1 MRIDAKRMGYR
12 ELNREIR
19 SSVENGSRR
28 IVIDNVVGQ
37 RYIGCGL
44 KAKVRITINGV
55 PGNDL
60 AAFMD
65 GPSVA
70 VNGNAQD
77 GVGNTMNA
85 GKVVI
90 HGSAGD
96 ITGYAMRGGRIYVRG
111 DVGYRVGIHMKS
123 FKNSYP
129 VIIAGGTAGDFLGE
143 YMAGGLLVILGLE
156 RGNPD
161 SPIVGDY
168 VGTGMHG
175 GTIYIRGEIKERQ
188 LGREVGVVEPEPK
201 ELRVLRRY
209 LREYCSDF
217 SMDFDKVISD
227 KFVRLVPVTHRPYG
241 NLYAY

>member
-65 GPSVA
+65 GPSVV

-111 DVGYRVGIHMKS
+111 
-123 FKNSYP
+123 P
-129 VIIAGGTAGDFLGE
+129 
-143 YMAGGLLVILGLE
+143 
-156 RGNPD
+156 
-161 SPIVGDY
+161 
-168 VGTGMHG
+168 
-175 GTIYIRGEIKERQ
+175 
-188 LGREVGVVEPEPK
+188 
-201 ELRVLRRY
+201 
-209 LREYCSDF
+209 
-217 SMDFDKVISD
+217 
-227 KFVRLVPVTHRPYG
+227 
-241 NLYAY
+241 